1 MNPETF
7 PPARGIPMELL
18 TERGLHQAFLDV
30 VEESRRE
37 GLPVVID
44 RDGAVAELPHDQL
57 GSEVQFA
64 RERIAE
70 LTAEIEER
78 ARLQQR
84 LKAPRVPFSG
94 TTEHLKSMP
103 PWSGGPT
110 ADEIIREDR
119 DSRGW

>member
-7 PPARGIPMELL
+7 SPAHGIPMDLL

-30 VEESRRE
+30 VEDSRRE

-44 RDGAVAELPHDQL
+44 REGVVAELLADQL

-78 ARLQQR
+78 VRLR
-84 LKAPRVPFSG
+84 HLLEAPREPFSG

-103 PWSGGPT
+103 PWTGGPT